1 MYVPFHALSQL
12 AHSWPQ
18 QGVEAQSNAYLVD
31 SHTSVF
37 GLPRALLATRH
48 LATTVALQVQRWP
61 RQGVV
66 GAGVGAHHE
75 LVATMHEATQQGVE
89 AIWARVDAWTRNVC
103 ARYCACYVRPRV
115 REKKFNPLWK
125 SGLREGFARCLA
137 MQEPPSVP
145 RRKPCTAFSHLR

>member
-1 MYVPFHALSQL
+1 MSTTQAHKHPPYAHHISTLAHSVALDAHHTGLGMYVPFHALSQL

-61 RQGVV
+61 RQCVV

-75 LVATMHEATQQGVE
+75 LVATMHEATQQAWRRYGRVWMRGRE
-89 AIWARVDAWTRNVC
+89 MCAHDIARVMCVHA
-103 ARYCACYVRPRV
+103 
-115 REKKFNPLWK
+115 
-125 SGLREGFARCLA
+125 
-137 MQEPPSVP
+137 
-145 RRKPCTAFSHLR
+145 